1 MTRSGSNDFSLPQL
15 YAALDERRRTRGL
28 SWAAATHEIS
38 GFGLERRAIAS
49 STITGIGTK
58 RVAEGNGVLH
68 MLLWL
73 DRTPESF
80 VPGYPDASDARF
92 RLPSISKNEIL
103 QFDAPA
109 LHAALSAR
117 RQTRGLTWSSVARE
131 IGGVTSG
138 MLTNLARA
146 SRVGFPGV
154 MRLTGWLDQPAV
166 TFVRIVRLDIFPYRN
181 I

>member
-1 MTRSGSNDFSLPQL
+1 MTREGPSDFSLRQL
-15 YAALDERRRTRGL
+15 YEALDERRRSRGL

-38 GFGLERRAIAS
+38 GLGPDRRAIAS
-49 STITGIGTK
+49 STITGIGT
-58 RVAEGNGVLH
+58 RRIAEGNGVLH

-80 VPGYPDASDARF
+80 VPGYPAAGDARY
-92 RLPSISKNEIL
+92 RLPQIRQNQIL

-109 LHAALSAR
+109 LHAALNAR
-117 RQTRGLTWSSVARE
+117 REARGLTWFAVARE

-166 TFVRIVRLDIFPYRN
+166 TFVRVVTLDIFPYRN

>member
-1 MTRSGSNDFSLPQL
+1 MRPRDFSLQAL
-15 YAALDERRRTRGL
+15 YDALDEKRRAAGL
-28 SWAAATHEIS
+28 SWSGATHAINR
-38 GFGLERRAIAS
+38 FGPDRRAIAS
-49 STITGIGTK
+49 GTITGIRNK

-80 VPGYPDASDARF
+80 VPGYPNASDARF
-92 RLPSISKNEIL
+92 RLPRINQNQIL
-103 QFDAPA
+103 QFDPPA
-109 LHAALSAR
+109 LHAALDAQR
-117 RQTRGLTWSSVARE
+117 EARGLTWSAVARE

-154 MRLTGWLDQPAV
+154 MQLTAWLDQPVV
-166 TFVRIVRLDIFPYRN
+166 TFVKVVTVPPRLVPAN
-181 I
+181 S

>member
-1 MTRSGSNDFSLPQL
+1 MTRNDFSLRQL
-15 YAALDERRRTRGL
+15 YEALDDRRRSRGL
-28 SWAAATHEIS
+28 SWEAASHEIS
-38 GFGLERRAIAS
+38 GFDLDRRAIAS

-73 DRTPESF
+73 GRTPESF
-80 VPGYPDASDARF
+80 VPGYPDANDARF
-92 RLPSISKNEIL
+92 HLPRISRKQIL
-103 QFDAPA
+103 QFDPPA
-109 LHAALSAR
+109 LHAALNAR
-117 RQTRGLTWSSVARE
+117 REACGLTWSAAARE

-154 MRLTGWLDQPAV
+154 MRLTGWLEQPAV
-166 TFVRIVRLDIFPYRN
+166 NFVRVVSLDIFPYRN